1 MGETAAEEHAPVLY
15 REVLAGLQV
24 RPGGR
29 YIDATIGAGGHA
41 AGILDTS
48 TPNGRLLGLDADP
61 EAVAFARR
69 ALERFADRATVVTGN
84 FRDLRAVAVA
94 HGFEQVDGVLMDLG
108 FSSRQLAAA
117 DRGFSFD
124 QNGPLDMRLN
134 PNQGPT
140 AAELIS
146 DLSEVKLADLFW
158 RYGEERYSRRIARAI
173 VAARPVTTTGQLAEL
188 ITRTVGR
195 REKIHPA
202 TRVFQALRIAVNDEL
217 GALVE
222 ALPQAWNLV
231 RPGGRLAVIAFHSL
245 EDRLVKQFYQQE
257 ARDCICPPDVPVCVC
272 GHQATLGI
280 VTRKPIRPSDEEV
293 SRNPRSRS
301 ARLRIAYRTAGQ
313 TPADRHTVM
322 GWNTTKEQVGGE
334 KPMTRHG
341 AKRTEAQY

>member
-1 MGETAAEEHAPVLY
+1 MGETAAGGHVPVLC
-15 REVLAGLQV
+15 REVVTGLQV

-29 YIDATIGAGGHA
+29 YIDATVGAGGHA

-61 EAVAFARR
+61 EAVTFARR
-69 ALERFADRATVVTGN
+69 ALQQFRDRALVVAGN
-84 FRDLRAVAVA
+84 FRDLQAVAVA

-117 DRGFSFD
+117 ERGFSFD
-124 QNGPLDMRLN
+124 QDGPLDMRLN
-134 PNQGPT
+134 PNQGQT
-140 AAELIS
+140 AAEMIR
-146 DLSEVKLADLFW
+146 DLSETELADLFW

-173 VAARPVTTTGQLAEL
+173 VAARPVRTTGQLAAL
-188 ITRTVGR
+188 VARTVGR

-217 GALVE
+217 GALAK
-222 ALPQAWNLV
+222 ALPQARDLV

-245 EDRLVKQFYQQE
+245 EDRLVKQFYQEE
-257 ARDCICPPDVPVCVC
+257 ARDCICPPDIPVCVC

-293 SRNPRSRS
+293 NRNPKSRS
-301 ARLRIAYRTAGQ
+301 ARLRIAYRTAG
-313 TPADRHTVM
+313 
-322 GWNTTKEQVGGE
+322 
-334 KPMTRHG
+334 
-341 AKRTEAQY
+341 